1 MMDEQPQQPQL
12 QQPKPPQ
19 PPPKQAAPV
28 EPQRGG
34 RGPGFGPRGRRGG
47 RGGRGGGQGPGQG
60 QQQSDLVEKVVAIN
74 RVAKVTKGGKRL
86 SFSALVVV
94 GDAKGRVGWALGKA
108 NEVAYAIRK
117 GLAQARKG
125 MFLVPMV
132 EARTIPHE
140 TIGEYSASR
149 ILLKPAAPGTG
160 VIAGGT
166 VRAVCDAAGIKDIL
180 SKSLG
185 SENAINMAYATLAG
199 LQQLRS
205 AEAFALWRAS

>member
-1 MMDEQPQQPQL
+1 MNSQQ
-12 QQPKPPQ
+12 
-19 PPPKQAAPV
+19 
-28 EPQRGG
+28 G
-34 RGPGFGPRGRRGG
+34 RGRRPSGDG
-47 RGGRGGGQGPGQG
+47 RGSSGGPGQFEG
-60 QQQSDLVEKVVAIN
+60 VEKVISIN

-94 GDAKGRVGWALGKA
+94 GDGQGKVGWALGKA
-108 NEVAYAIRK
+108 NEVSDAIRK

-125 MFLVPMV
+125 MFRVPMK
-132 EARTIPHE
+132 ERTIPHE

-180 SKSLG
+180 AKSLG
-185 SENAINMAYATLAG
+185 SNNLINVVRATVTG
-199 LQQLRS
+199 LKGLEMPEQVIALRRNWVEES
-205 AEAFALWRAS
+205 S